1 MTNLKR
7 STLASEHPYDD
18 VPRHLY
24 VHVPFC
30 RARCV
35 YCDFSIHVGRRDP
48 WEKRYVQ
55 ALGKELLLWRSILG
69 PSLLPLKTL
78 YIGGGTPTELSVEHR
93 TELFSLLKETF
104 GPLEDIPEVTI
115 EANPETVTTELL
127 DALRRAGVSRISL
140 GVQTFDDRL
149 LKQLGRV
156 HDAERAIQAVQ
167 LAVRAGFSHI
177 SIDLMFGLP
186 EQSLLDVQRDLSLA
200 MEQPIDHLSYYN
212 LQIEPLTRLG
222 REVQSGNIRPL
233 DEERESEMYAFIID
247 ALTRQGFDQ
256 YELSN
261 FARPGGA
268 SQHNL
273 AYWTGRSYLGVGPSA
288 HGFVFGRRYAN
299 VAALPRYVA
308 VSERAKGHDDFFS
321 TVHTLSMMEM
331 IEEYVF
337 LGLRLTEGVRHDR
350 FYERFGRTLADVY
363 GDELS
368 MLAKKGFL
376 IVDETGIRLPKD
388 VYFISNEV
396 MQSFLLTV

>member
-1 MTNLKR
+1 MNLKQ
-7 STLASEHPYDD
+7 SSFQGEGSYDD
-18 VPRHLY
+18 VPRHVY

-48 WEKRYVQ
+48 WEERYVQ
-55 ALGKELLLWRSILG
+55 ALKKELALWQKTLS
-69 PSLLPLKTL
+69 LPLPPLNTL
-78 YIGGGTPTELSVEHR
+78 YIGGGTPTELSVEYR
-93 TELFSLLKETF
+93 QALFRLLGDTF
-104 GPLEDIPEVTI
+104 GPLEAIPEVTI
-115 EANPETVTTELL
+115 EANPETVTRELL
-127 DALRRAGVSRISL
+127 DALRKAGVNRLSL

-167 LAVRAGFSHI
+167 LAKRAGFSHV

-186 EQSLLDVQRDLSLA
+186 EQSLLDVERDLTLA
-200 MEQPIDHLSYYN
+200 VELPIDHLSYYN
-212 LQIEPLTRLG
+212 LQIEPFTRLG
-222 REVQSGNIRPL
+222 REVARGNVRPL
-233 DEERESEMYAFIID
+233 DDDEESEMYARIID
-247 ALTRQGFDQ
+247 GLTRHGFSQ

-273 AYWTGRSYLGVGPSA
+273 AYWTGRSYLGLGPSA
-288 HGFVFGRRYAN
+288 HGFIFGRRYAN

-308 VSERAKGHDDFFS
+308 VSERATRHEDFFS
-321 TVHTLSMMEM
+321 TVQTLTRMEM

-350 FYERFGRTLADVY
+350 FYERFGCTLADVY
-363 GDELS
+363 GEQLS
-368 MLAKKGFL
+368 RLAEKGLL
-376 IVDETGIRLPKD
+376 IVDAVGIRLPKD

-396 MQSFLLTV
+396 LTSFLLTV